1 MYFARVFQYFFFYV
15 LFSLHSS
22 VVCLKLLTLMRFAVS
37 RLYSCFERS
46 VRKKWTIDEYFSQIE
61 MNLRNNYGGIVE
73 VKCAQFI
80 FRSSLCLRLVRT
92 LALHQQME
100 TKITDTEM
108 EWQSFSSPFCLH
120 QIIRFSLSSFSI
132 FSILVELIVWY
143 NSSSIP
149 NSI

>member
-80 FRSSLCLRLVRT
+80 IRSSLCLRLVRT
-92 LALHQQME
+92 LALHQQMK

>member
-1 MYFARVFQYFFFYV
+1 
-15 LFSLHSS
+15 
-22 VVCLKLLTLMRFAVS
+22 
-37 RLYSCFERS
+37 
-46 VRKKWTIDEYFSQIE
+46 

-80 FRSSLCLRLVRT
+80 IRSSLCLRLVRT

-132 FSILVELIVWY
+132 FSILDELIVWY

>member
-80 FRSSLCLRLVRT
+80 IRSSLCLRLNRT